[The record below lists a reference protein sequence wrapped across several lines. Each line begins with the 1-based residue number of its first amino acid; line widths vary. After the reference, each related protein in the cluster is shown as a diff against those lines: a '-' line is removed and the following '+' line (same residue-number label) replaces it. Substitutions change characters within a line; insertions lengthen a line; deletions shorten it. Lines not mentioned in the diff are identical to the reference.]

1 MLTGPFNPSGARKAG
16 HDAIAEACP
25 RRKNRPL
32 LRHRQIRVRHHVF
45 RVLEDGAGVEERLE
59 IEDVVVGHG
68 RRPHV
73 FLHSMT
79 SGGSPRQRAGLPQ
92 DRSRR
97 LGFKLMNIPRG

>member
-79 SGGSPRQRAGLPQ
+79 SGGSRDNAPGC
-92 DRSRR
+92 RR
-97 LGFKLMNIPRG
+97 IAHAALASS